1 MSKVLGWKMRVR
13 ALFFVL
19 SAMVLTACEDVV
31 SVDLA
36 PSRPQLVIDAFIAN
50 QNVPQTIRLTTTAPY
65 FNTTTPPVQGAE
77 VIVENL
83 TQNRRMVFADTRQN
97 GEYRWQPTGNER
109 LGSIG
114 DEFRLT
120 VRYQGQTY
128 TAYSRLNRTTVVDS
142 ITYEFRERPN
152 FGDAR
157 EGYYAQFFGFDLPGQ
172 NDFYWI
178 RAYKNGKLITRP
190 TLINYAFNAVRGSGA
205 GSDGFAFI
213 PPIRSRITDSR
224 DPYQIGDEV
233 RVEIWSVDEATYE
246 FLVQAENQINNSGLF
261 ARPLENTRTNIVSPS
276 GASLPAL
283 GWFCVSEVS
292 VAKKKIEPR
301 RR

>member
-1 MSKVLGWKMRVR
+1 MLKV
-13 ALFFVL
+13 FFRYLL
-19 SAMVLTACEDVV
+19 STLLIAFLTACEDVV
-31 SVDLA
+31 TVDLA

-50 QNVPQTIRLTTTAPY
+50 QNAPQTIRLSNTAPY

-77 VIVENL
+77 VVVENL
-83 TQNRRMVFADTRQN
+83 TQNRRMIFVDTRQN
-97 GEYRWQPTGNER
+97 GEYRWQPAGNER
-109 LGSIG
+109 LGDVG

-120 VRYQGQTY
+120 VRYQGQVY
-128 TAYSRLNRTTVVDS
+128 TASSRLNRTTVVDS

-152 FGDAR
+152 FGDAQ

-178 RAYKNGKLITRP
+178 RAYKNGKFISRP

-213 PPIRSRITDSR
+213 SPIRSRITDSR
-224 DPYQIGDEV
+224 DPYQVGDEV
-233 RVEIWSVDEATYE
+233 RVEIWSINEQTYD
-246 FLVQAENQINNSGLF
+246 FLAQAENQINNSGLF
-261 ARPLENTRTNIVSPS
+261 ARPLENTRTNISTP
-276 GASLPAL
+276 ASAPLPAL

-292 VAKKKIEPR
+292 TAIQRIEPKR
-301 RR
+301 R